1 VYSIKRRREKEDN
14 MSIESEVTVRALL
27 DAANLTVSVPE
38 FERFVRLY
46 PALRAQA
53 DALYLTDMESE
64 APALTFNPV
73 IALD

>member
-1 VYSIKRRREKEDN
+1 
-14 MSIESEVTVRALL
+14 
-27 DAANLTVSVPE
+27 VSVPE